1 MEKNMT
7 RLMALVLAGL
17 LMVGCG
23 GTDYEDRDSDGDG
36 VSNGQDAFPEDSS
49 EQFDSDGDGV
59 GDKADNC
66 TTTANSDQ
74 LDTDG
79 DGTGDACD
87 ETPLGDADGDSVQDD
102 TDNCPATANADQSDV
117 DGDGTGDACDATNA
131 PATYTFNSS
140 ITDGASSVSYTG
152 QVARNFLILG
162 LVKEAEA
169 LTEGVNAV
177 DARANMKDYIAGV
190 ADNNIAHNFSLKNIG
205 DTPVLPTGSGTD
217 GAMLVGDI
225 SGSFKNLD
233 EKIAGGSG
241 AENTSGKSGETSKLL
256 NGEFFGWTDGIT
268 ATSLPIDLV
277 YVWVDQLVDEAQDG
291 AGIIIQTVDGPIT
304 IDVSEYEGDA
314 EGRNYRQLL
323 QKFLLGAVNLSQ
335 LSNDYLRVAFNDA
348 EYLAQEGSKDY
359 AKGEHDWDEA
369 FGYYGAARDNNDYTD
384 NEAAGK
390 SGRDTWKNGW
400 YDSNADGSIDVRSE
414 YNMAISQNCAKR
426 DRGSTTGTDLSKEAM
441 DAFLLG
447 RHIIDVSTAAGS
459 MSDDEYAVVKDQAV
473 IAANAVEKCVAA
485 TAIHYV
491 NDMEDDYALIVDGQY
506 ADKSNFTNLTKHW
519 SEMKGFALGLQFN
532 PESPY
537 AAADKRDELK
547 QILADMGDAPVLA
560 DGSQNGIA
568 ATGTAAE
575 AITAYVAKLV
585 EARNKMGVAYGF
597 DTSDV
602 ENW

>member
-23 GTDYEDRDSDGDG
+23 GTDYEDRDGDGDG

-49 EQFDSDGDGV
+49 EQFDTDGDRV
-59 GDKADNC
+59 GDKTDNC

-74 LDTDG
+74 
-79 DGTGDACD
+79 
-87 ETPLGDADGDSVQDD
+87 
-102 TDNCPATANADQSDV
+102 SDV
-117 DGDGTGDACDATNA
+117 DGDGIGDSCDTTNA
-131 PATYTFNSS
+131 PTTYTFNSS
-140 ITDGASSVSYTG
+140 ITDGESSVSYTG
-152 QVARNFLILG
+152 QVARNFLVLG

-177 DARANMKDYIAGV
+177 DARANMKNYIAGV
-190 ADNNIAHNFSLKNIG
+190 ADNDIAHNFSLKNIG
-205 DTPVLPTGSGTD
+205 DTPVLPTGTGTD
-217 GAMLVGDI
+217 GAMLIADI

-241 AENTSGKSGETSKLL
+241 SENTSGKSGETSKLL
-256 NGEFFGWTDGIT
+256 NDEFFGWADGTT

-277 YVWVDQLVDEAQDG
+277 YIWIDQLVAEAQDDT
-291 AGIIIQTVDGPIT
+291 GIIIQTVDGPIT

-335 LSNDYLRVAFNDA
+335 LSNDYLRVPFNDA
-348 EYLAQEGSKDY
+348 EYLGQEGTKDY

-384 NEAAGK
+384 DEAAGK
-390 SGRDTWKNGW
+390 GGRDTIEEGIWKNGW
-400 YDSNADGSIDVRSE
+400 YDSNGDGSIDVRSE

-447 RHIIDVSTAAGS
+447 RHVIDVSTARGS
-459 MSDDEYAVVKDQAV
+459 MTSGEYAVVQAQAD

-532 PESPY
+532 PTSPY
-537 AAADKRDELK
+537 AAEDMRDELK
-547 QILADMGDAPVLA
+547 QILTDMGDAPVLA
-560 DGSQNGIA
+560 DGSQNGVA

-585 EARNKMGVAYGF
+585 AARDAMGVAYGF
-597 DTSDV
+597 DASDV
-602 ENW
+602 ESW

>member
-1 MEKNMT
+1 MT

-23 GTDYEDRDSDGDG
+23 GTDYEDRDGDGDG

-49 EQFDSDGDGV
+49 EQFDTDGDRV
-59 GDKADNC
+59 GDKTDNC

-74 LDTDG
+74 
-79 DGTGDACD
+79 
-87 ETPLGDADGDSVQDD
+87 
-102 TDNCPATANADQSDV
+102 SDV
-117 DGDGTGDACDATNA
+117 DGDGIGDSCDTTNA
-131 PATYTFNSS
+131 PTTYTFSSS

-152 QVARNFLILG
+152 QVARNFLVLG

-177 DARANMKDYIAGV
+177 DARANMKNYIAGV
-190 ADNNIAHNFSLKNIG
+190 ADNEIAHNFSLKNIG
-205 DTPVLPTGSGTD
+205 DTPVLPTGTGTD
-217 GAMLVGDI
+217 GAMLIADI

-241 AENTSGKSGETSKLL
+241 SENTSGKSGETSKLL
-256 NGEFFGWTDGIT
+256 NDEFFGWADGTT

-277 YVWVDQLVDEAQDG
+277 YIWIDQLVAEAQDDT
-291 AGIIIQTVDGPIT
+291 GIIIQTVDGPIT

-335 LSNDYLRVAFNDA
+335 LSNDYLRVPFNDA
-348 EYLAQEGSKDY
+348 EYLGQEGTKDY

-384 NEAAGK
+384 DEAAGK
-390 SGRDTWKNGW
+390 GGRDTWKNGW
-400 YDSNADGSIDVRSE
+400 YDTDADGSIDVRAE

-447 RHIIDVSTAAGS
+447 RHVIDVSTARGS
-459 MSDDEYAVVKDQAV
+459 MTSGEYAVVQAQAD

-532 PESPY
+532 PTSPY
-537 AAADKRDELK
+537 AADDMRDELK
-547 QILADMGDAPVLA
+547 QILTDMGDAPVLA
-560 DGSQNGIA
+560 DGSQNGVA

-585 EARNKMGVAYGF
+585 AARDAMGVAYGF
-597 DTSDV
+597 DASDV
-602 ENW
+602 ESW

>member
-23 GTDYEDRDSDGDG
+23 GTDYEDRDGDGDG

-49 EQFDSDGDGV
+49 EQFDTDGDRV
-59 GDKADNC
+59 GDKTDNC

-74 LDTDG
+74 
-79 DGTGDACD
+79 
-87 ETPLGDADGDSVQDD
+87 
-102 TDNCPATANADQSDV
+102 SDV
-117 DGDGTGDACDATNA
+117 DGDGIGDSCDTTNA
-131 PATYTFNSS
+131 PTTYTFNSS
-140 ITDGASSVSYTG
+140 ITDGESSVSYTG
-152 QVARNFLILG
+152 QVARNFLVLG

-177 DARANMKDYIAGV
+177 DARANMKNYIAGV
-190 ADNNIAHNFSLKNIG
+190 ADNDIAHNFSLKNIG
-205 DTPVLPTGSGTD
+205 DTPVLPTGTGTD
-217 GAMLVGDI
+217 GAMLIADI

-241 AENTSGKSGETSKLL
+241 SENTSGKSGETSKLL
-256 NGEFFGWTDGIT
+256 NDEFFGWADGTT
-268 ATSLPIDLV
+268 ATSLPIDLI
-277 YVWVDQLVDEAQDG
+277 YIWIDQLVAEAQDDT
-291 AGIIIQTVDGPIT
+291 GIIIQTVDGPIT

-335 LSNDYLRVAFNDA
+335 LSNDYLRVPFNDA
-348 EYLAQEGSKDY
+348 EYLGQEGTKDY

-384 NEAAGK
+384 DEAAGK
-390 SGRDTWKNGW
+390 GGRDTWKNGW
-400 YDSNADGSIDVRSE
+400 YDTDADGSIDVRAE

-447 RHIIDVSTAAGS
+447 RHVIDVSTARGS
-459 MSDDEYAVVKDQAV
+459 MTSGEYAVVQAQAD

-532 PESPY
+532 PTSPY
-537 AAADKRDELK
+537 AAEDMRDELK
-547 QILADMGDAPVLA
+547 QILTDMGDAPVLA
-560 DGSQNGIA
+560 DGSQNGVA

-585 EARNKMGVAYGF
+585 AARDAMGVAYGF
-597 DTSDV
+597 DASDV
-602 ENW
+602 ESW

>member
-23 GTDYEDRDSDGDG
+23 GTDYEDRDGDGDG

-49 EQFDSDGDGV
+49 EQFDTDGDRV
-59 GDKADNC
+59 GDKTDNC

-74 LDTDG
+74 
-79 DGTGDACD
+79 
-87 ETPLGDADGDSVQDD
+87 
-102 TDNCPATANADQSDV
+102 SDV
-117 DGDGTGDACDATNA
+117 DGDGIGDSCDTTNA
-131 PATYTFNSS
+131 PTTYTFNSS
-140 ITDGASSVSYTG
+140 ITDGESSVSYTG
-152 QVARNFLILG
+152 QVARNFLVLG

-177 DARANMKDYIAGV
+177 DARANMKNYIAGV
-190 ADNNIAHNFSLKNIG
+190 ADNDIAHNFSLKNIG
-205 DTPVLPTGSGTD
+205 DTPVLPTGTGTD
-217 GAMLVGDI
+217 GAMLIADI

-241 AENTSGKSGETSKLL
+241 TENTSGKSGETSKLL
-256 NGEFFGWTDGIT
+256 NDEFFGWADGTT

-277 YVWVDQLVDEAQDG
+277 YIWIDQLVAEAQDDT
-291 AGIIIQTVDGPIT
+291 GIIIQTVDGPIT

-335 LSNDYLRVAFNDA
+335 LSNDYLRVPFNDA
-348 EYLAQEGSKDY
+348 EYLGQEGTKDY

-384 NEAAGK
+384 DEAAGK
-390 SGRDTWKNGW
+390 GGRDTWKNGW
-400 YDSNADGSIDVRSE
+400 YDTDADGSIDVRAE

-447 RHIIDVSTAAGS
+447 RHVIDVSTARGS
-459 MSDDEYAVVKDQAV
+459 MTSGEYAVVQAQAD

-532 PESPY
+532 PTSPY
-537 AAADKRDELK
+537 AAEDMRDELK
-547 QILADMGDAPVLA
+547 QILTDMGDAPVLA
-560 DGSQNGIA
+560 DGSQNGVA

-585 EARNKMGVAYGF
+585 AARDAMGVAYGF
-597 DTSDV
+597 DASDV
-602 ENW
+602 ESW

>member
-1 MEKNMT
+1 M
-7 RLMALVLAGL
+7 
-17 LMVGCG
+17 
-23 GTDYEDRDSDGDG
+23 
-36 VSNGQDAFPEDSS
+36 
-49 EQFDSDGDGV
+49 
-59 GDKADNC
+59 
-66 TTTANSDQ
+66 
-74 LDTDG
+74 
-79 DGTGDACD
+79 
-87 ETPLGDADGDSVQDD
+87 
-102 TDNCPATANADQSDV
+102 
-117 DGDGTGDACDATNA
+117 
-131 PATYTFNSS
+131 
-140 ITDGASSVSYTG
+140 
-152 QVARNFLILG
+152 LI
-162 LVKEAEA
+162 A
-169 LTEGVNAV
+169 
-177 DARANMKDYIAGV
+177 
-190 ADNNIAHNFSLKNIG
+190 
-205 DTPVLPTGSGTD
+205 
-217 GAMLVGDI
+217 DI

-241 AENTSGKSGETSKLL
+241 SENTSGKSGETSKLL
-256 NGEFFGWTDGIT
+256 NDEFFGWADGTT

-277 YVWVDQLVDEAQDG
+277 YIWIDQLVAEAQDDT
-291 AGIIIQTVDGPIT
+291 GIIIQTVDGPIT

-335 LSNDYLRVAFNDA
+335 LSNDYLRVPFNDA
-348 EYLAQEGSKDY
+348 EYLGQEGTKDY

-384 NEAAGK
+384 DEAAGK
-390 SGRDTWKNGW
+390 GGRDTWKNGW
-400 YDSNADGSIDVRSE
+400 YDTDADGSIDVRAE

-447 RHIIDVSTAAGS
+447 RHVIDVSTARGS
-459 MSDDEYAVVKDQAV
+459 MTSGEYAVVQAQAD

-537 AAADKRDELK
+537 AAPEMRDELK

-560 DGSQNGIA
+560 DGSQNGVA

-585 EARNKMGVAYGF
+585 AARDKMGVAYGF

>member
-1 MEKNMT
+1 MT

-23 GTDYEDRDSDGDG
+23 GTDYEDRDGDGDG

-49 EQFDSDGDGV
+49 EQFDTDGDRV
-59 GDKADNC
+59 GDKTDNC

-74 LDTDG
+74 
-79 DGTGDACD
+79 
-87 ETPLGDADGDSVQDD
+87 
-102 TDNCPATANADQSDV
+102 SDV
-117 DGDGTGDACDATNA
+117 DGDGIGDSCDTTNA
-131 PATYTFNSS
+131 PTTYTFSSS

-152 QVARNFLILG
+152 QVARNFLVLG

-177 DARANMKDYIAGV
+177 DARANMKNYIAGV
-190 ADNNIAHNFSLKNIG
+190 ADNEIAHNFSLKNIG
-205 DTPVLPTGSGTD
+205 DTPVLPTGTGTD
-217 GAMLVGDI
+217 GAMLIADI

-241 AENTSGKSGETSKLL
+241 SENTSGKSGETSKLL
-256 NGEFFGWTDGIT
+256 NGEFFGWADGTT

-277 YVWVDQLVDEAQDG
+277 YIWIDQLVAEAQDDT
-291 AGIIIQTVDGPIT
+291 GIIIQTVDGPIT

-335 LSNDYLRVAFNDA
+335 LSNDYLRVPFNDA
-348 EYLAQEGSKDY
+348 EYLGQEGTKDY

-384 NEAAGK
+384 DEAAGK
-390 SGRDTWKNGW
+390 GGRDTWKNGW
-400 YDSNADGSIDVRSE
+400 YDTDADGSIDVRAE

-447 RHIIDVSTAAGS
+447 RHVIDVSTARGS
-459 MSDDEYAVVKDQAV
+459 MTSGEYAVVQAQAD

-532 PESPY
+532 PTSPY
-537 AAADKRDELK
+537 AADDMRDELK
-547 QILADMGDAPVLA
+547 QILTDMGDAPVLA
-560 DGSQNGIA
+560 DGSQNGVA
-568 ATGTAAE
+568 ATGTASE

-585 EARNKMGVAYGF
+585 AARDAMGVAYGF
-597 DTSDV
+597 DASDV

>member
-1 MEKNMT
+1 MT

-23 GTDYEDRDSDGDG
+23 GTDYEDRDGDGDG

-49 EQFDSDGDGV
+49 EQFDTDGDRV
-59 GDKADNC
+59 GDKTDNC

-74 LDTDG
+74 
-79 DGTGDACD
+79 
-87 ETPLGDADGDSVQDD
+87 
-102 TDNCPATANADQSDV
+102 SDV
-117 DGDGTGDACDATNA
+117 DGDGIGDSCDTTNA
-131 PATYTFNSS
+131 PTTYTFNSS
-140 ITDGASSVSYTG
+140 ITDGESSVSYTG
-152 QVARNFLILG
+152 QVARNFLVLG

-177 DARANMKDYIAGV
+177 DARANMKNYIAGV
-190 ADNNIAHNFSLKNIG
+190 ADNDIAHNFSLKNIE
-205 DTPVLPTGSGTD
+205 DTPVLPTGTGTD
-217 GAMLVGDI
+217 GAMLIKDI

-241 AENTSGKSGETSKLL
+241 SENTSGKSGETSKLL
-256 NGEFFGWTDGIT
+256 NDEFFGWADGTT

-277 YVWVDQLVDEAQDG
+277 YIWIDQLVAEAQDDT
-291 AGIIIQTVDGPIT
+291 GIIIQTVDGPIT

-335 LSNDYLRVAFNDA
+335 LSNDYLRVPFNDA
-348 EYLAQEGSKDY
+348 EYLGQEGTKDY

-384 NEAAGK
+384 DEAAGK
-390 SGRDTWKNGW
+390 GGRDNWKNGW
-400 YDSNADGSIDVRSE
+400 YDTDADGSIDVRSE

-447 RHIIDVSTAAGS
+447 RHVIDVSTARGS
-459 MSDDEYAVVKDQAV
+459 MTSGEYAVVQAQAD

-532 PESPY
+532 PTSPY
-537 AAADKRDELK
+537 AAEDMRDELK

-560 DGSQNGIA
+560 DGSQNGVA

-585 EARNKMGVAYGF
+585 AARDAMGVAYGF
-597 DTSDV
+597 DASDV

>member
-1 MEKNMT
+1 
-7 RLMALVLAGL
+7 MALVLAGL

-23 GTDYEDRDSDGDG
+23 GTDYEDRDGDGDG

-49 EQFDSDGDGV
+49 EQFDTDGDRV
-59 GDKADNC
+59 GDKTDNC

-74 LDTDG
+74 
-79 DGTGDACD
+79 
-87 ETPLGDADGDSVQDD
+87 
-102 TDNCPATANADQSDV
+102 SDV
-117 DGDGTGDACDATNA
+117 DGDGIGDSCDTTNA
-131 PATYTFNSS
+131 PTTYTFNSS
-140 ITDGASSVSYTG
+140 ITDGESSVSYTG
-152 QVARNFLILG
+152 QVARNFLVLG

-177 DARANMKDYIAGV
+177 DARANMKNYIAGV
-190 ADNNIAHNFSLKNIG
+190 ADNDIAHNFSLKNIG
-205 DTPVLPTGSGTD
+205 DTPVLPTGTGTD
-217 GAMLVGDI
+217 GAMLIADI

-241 AENTSGKSGETSKLL
+241 SENTSGKSGETSKLL
-256 NGEFFGWTDGIT
+256 NDEFFGWADGTT

-277 YVWVDQLVDEAQDG
+277 YIWIDQLVAEAQDDT
-291 AGIIIQTVDGPIT
+291 GIIIQTVDGPIT

-335 LSNDYLRVAFNDA
+335 LSNDYLRVPFNDA
-348 EYLAQEGSKDY
+348 EYLGQEGTKDY

-384 NEAAGK
+384 DEAAGK
-390 SGRDTWKNGW
+390 GGRDTWKNGW
-400 YDSNADGSIDVRSE
+400 YDTDADGSIDVRAE

-447 RHIIDVSTAAGS
+447 RHVIDVSTARGS
-459 MSDDEYAVVKDQAV
+459 MTSGEYAVVQAQAD

-532 PESPY
+532 PTSPY
-537 AAADKRDELK
+537 AAEDMRDELK
-547 QILADMGDAPVLA
+547 QILTDMGDAPVLA
-560 DGSQNGIA
+560 DGSQNGVA

-585 EARNKMGVAYGF
+585 AARDAMGVAYGF
-597 DTSDV
+597 DASDV
-602 ENW
+602 ESW

>member
-1 MEKNMT
+1 MT
-7 RLMALVLAGL
+7 RLMALMLAGL

-23 GTDYEDRDSDGDG
+23 GTDYEDRDGDGDG

-49 EQFDSDGDGV
+49 EQFDTDGDRV
-59 GDKADNC
+59 GDKTDNC

-74 LDTDG
+74 
-79 DGTGDACD
+79 
-87 ETPLGDADGDSVQDD
+87 
-102 TDNCPATANADQSDV
+102 SDV
-117 DGDGTGDACDATNA
+117 DGDGIGDSCDTTNA
-131 PATYTFNSS
+131 PTTYTFSSS

-162 LVKEAEA
+162 LVEEAEGLA
-169 LTEGVNAV
+169 ETGNSV
-177 DARANMKDYIAGV
+177 DARANMKNYVAGV

-205 DTPVLPTGSGTD
+205 DTPVLPTGTGTD
-217 GAMLVGDI
+217 GAMLIADI

-256 NGEFFGWTDGIT
+256 NDEFFGWTDGIT

-277 YVWVDQLVDEAQDG
+277 YVWIDQLVAEIDG
-291 AGIIIQTVDGPIT
+291 NGIIIQTVDGPVT

-335 LSNDYLRVAFNDA
+335 ISNDYLRVPFNDA
-348 EYLAQEGSKDY
+348 EYLAQEGTKDY

-384 NEAAGK
+384 DEAAGK
-390 SGRDTWKNGW
+390 GGSDEKKNGW
-400 YDSNADGSIDVRSE
+400 FDSNADGSIDVRSE

-447 RHIIDVSTAAGS
+447 RHVIDVSTAAAS
-459 MSDDEYAVVKDQAV
+459 MSAGEYAVVQAQAD
-473 IAANAVEKCVAA
+473 IAANAVEKCIAA

-491 NDMEDDYALIVDGQY
+491 NDVEDDYDLIVDGQY
-506 ADKSNFTNLTKHW
+506 ADKSNFINLTKHW
-519 SEMKGFALGLQFN
+519 AELKGFALGLQFN
-532 PESPY
+532 PTSPY
-537 AAADKRDELK
+537 AAEDMRDELK
-547 QILADMGDAPVLA
+547 QILADIGDAPVLA
-560 DGSQNGIA
+560 DGSQNGVA

-575 AITAYVAKLV
+575 AITAYRAKLV
-585 EARNKMGVAYGF
+585 AARDAMGVAYGF
-597 DTSDV
+597 DASDV

>member
-1 MEKNMT
+1 MT

-23 GTDYEDRDSDGDG
+23 GTDYEDRDGDGDG

-49 EQFDSDGDGV
+49 EQFDTDGDRV
-59 GDKADNC
+59 GDKTDNC
-66 TTTANSDQ
+66 TTTANS
-74 LDTDG
+74 
-79 DGTGDACD
+79 
-87 ETPLGDADGDSVQDD
+87 
-102 TDNCPATANADQSDV
+102 DQSDV
-117 DGDGTGDACDATNA
+117 DGDGTGDACDTTNA
-131 PATYTFNSS
+131 PTTYTFSSS
-140 ITDGASSVSYTG
+140 ITEGESSVSYTG
-152 QVARNFLILG
+152 QVARNFLVLG

-177 DARANMKDYIAGV
+177 DARANMKNYIAGV

-205 DTPVLPTGSGTD
+205 DTPVLPTGTGTD
-217 GAMLVGDI
+217 AAMLIKDI

-241 AENTSGKSGETSKLL
+241 AENTSGKSGETSKLI
-256 NGEFFGWTDGIT
+256 NEEFFGWTDGIT

-291 AGIIIQTVDGPIT
+291 TGIIIATADGDVT

-335 LSNDYLRVAFNDA
+335 LSNDYLRVPFDDA
-348 EYLAQEGSKDY
+348 EYLAQEGTKDY

-384 NEAAGK
+384 DEAAGK
-390 SGRDTWKNGW
+390 GGRDTWKNGW

-414 YNMAISQNCAKR
+414 YNLAISQNCAKR

-447 RHIIDVSTAAGS
+447 RHVIDVSTAAGS
-459 MSDDEYAVVKDQAV
+459 MSSGEYAVVKAQAD
-473 IAANAVEKCVAA
+473 IAANAVEKCIAA

-491 NDMEDDYALIVDGQY
+491 NDMEDDYDEIADGVY
-506 ADKSNFTNLTKHW
+506 ADKANFINLTKHW

-532 PESPY
+532 PTSPY
-537 AAADKRDELK
+537 AADDMRDELK

-560 DGSQNGIA
+560 DGSQNGVA

-575 AITAYVAKLV
+575 AIAAYRAKLV
-585 EARNKMGVAYGF
+585 AARDAMGVAYGF
-597 DTSDV
+597 DASDV